1 MRIVLQEFPKALE
14 LLTDYLRLMFRSFE
28 GPDGLNELFQAK
40 VPECLQMWQ
49 DRGDAATPLVV
60 ERRSYLALFLRRARL
75 AYEMQ
80 LHEERLGLT
89 EVCAAWR
96 DGAPNALLDEWE
108 CSSQARSYR
117 SWRHAARTGD
127 YATQEREIHAFFDLT
142 FPGCDQELHQHA
154 LLNLAQFYTANG
166 GYASARATLQEAI
179 RLAHTVGDMECMRAC
194 DGLLEQLAF
203 LDERADSADAW
214 LLTRIPT
221 SDVLTCS
228 AFSALVFWKAE
239 RERQRGRPLLHVVQ
253 NIADSIWA
261 PRRPDAPP
269 DAPGTAW
276 EPRPSIERS
285 AACPS
290 AVLARTWLQLGAPAQ
305 AEAYAAHVDR
315 LGLRM
320 PYGWANLAL
329 EAVMVRAIADSERG
343 AYAQATERLV
353 APSTLQLIDSLEQYA
368 AWLPGVWR
376 IIWLRARRQRNAA
389 TLRSIEE
396 LCAGPLHGSQERS
409 AERAEK
415 NKPETCGPFAGIR
428 DESTPE
434 QLLASARAS
443 MVRKRRVD
451 SADLAVLRPAAPGA
465 GNADAEHCVCGAAAL
480 LPRATLWHRAACRD
494 DGNDAA
500 GDAQPCAAHARGC
513 SAPGPGRCQL
523 GATRPD
529 AERVRQVPPGT

>member
-1 MRIVLQEFPKALE
+1 MDGPPESLEALLARIRIVLNDCPNALE
-14 LLTDYLRLMFRSFE
+14 LLSDYLRLMFRSFE

-49 DRGDAATPLVV
+49 DRGDAGTPLVV

-80 LHEERLGLT
+80 LHEERLGLS

-117 SWRHAARTGD
+117 GWRRAARTGD

-142 FPGCDQELHQHA
+142 FPGCDQVLHQHA
-154 LLNLAQFYTANG
+154 LLNLAQFYAASG
-166 GYASARATLQEAI
+166 GYAAARATLQEAI

-214 LLTRIPT
+214 LLTRIST
-221 SDVLTCS
+221 SDELTCS

-239 RERQRGRPLLHVVQ
+239 RERQRGRPLLDVVQ

-269 DAPGTAW
+269 GAPGTAW

-290 AVLARTWLQLGAPAQ
+290 AVLARAWLQLGAPAH

-315 LGLRM
+315 LGMRM
-320 PYGWANLAL
+320 PFGWASLAL
-329 EAVMVRAIADSERG
+329 ETALVRAFADAERG
-343 AYAQATERLV
+343 AYAEAMERLV
-353 APSTLQLIDSLEQYA
+353 APSTLQLVDSLEQYA
-368 AWLPGVWR
+368 TWLPGVWR
-376 IIWLRARRQRNAA
+376 IVWLRARRQRNSA
-389 TLRSIEE
+389 TLRSLEQV
-396 LCAGPLHGSQERS
+396 CAAPLDGPQDR
-409 AERAEK
+409 RAEQADK
-415 NKPETCGPFAGIR
+415 NEPSRRGPFAGVR
-428 DESTPE
+428 SESTPE
-434 QLLASARAS
+434 QLLASARTS
-443 MVRKRRVD
+443 MVRECSVD
-451 SADLAVLRPAAPGA
+451 RAYLAVLRPAAPGT
-465 GNADAEHCVCGAAAL
+465 GNADAEYCVCGAAAL
-480 LPRATLWHRAACRD
+480 LPRAALWHRTARRD

-500 GDAQPCAAHARGC
+500 GDAQSRATHA
-513 SAPGPGRCQL
+513 
-523 GATRPD
+523 
-529 AERVRQVPPGT
+529 